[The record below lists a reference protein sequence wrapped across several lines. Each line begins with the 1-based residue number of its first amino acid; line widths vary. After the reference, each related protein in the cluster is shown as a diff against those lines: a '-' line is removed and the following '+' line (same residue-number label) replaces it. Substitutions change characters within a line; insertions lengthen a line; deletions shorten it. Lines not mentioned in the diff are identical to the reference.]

1 MLSWWR
7 SRNTDS
13 EDSGLLTERIERMD
27 KKIDKLKRKMESS
40 AKNRESVKWRIWAFF
55 SLLEVAALGGF
66 SVNLRYD
73 PTLTSFGNVA
83 LSALI
88 FLIPLL

>member
-1 MLSWWR
+1 MFSWWR
-7 SRNTDS
+7 NRRTDN

-27 KKIDKLKRKMESS
+27 KKISKLKLKMENSTR
-40 AKNRESVKWRIWAFF
+40 NRESVKWKICVFF
-55 SLLEVAALGGF
+55 SLLEIIALGCF
-66 SVNLRYD
+66 SANLRYD